1 MLKKVMKSF
10 YAHNSNY
17 NEWEQTVL
25 KYMDKEEFED
35 LMYFITDL
43 YNKEIGIDSYV
54 LKFDSLTN
62 KISFISTPD
71 WDIENEPTVG
81 DSICA
86 WIDSNGEFQAKKMK
100 CKNQIYHNK
109 WQFVQPDYNG
119 FDVEDAKERTKL
131 WNSIPDINK
140 HKSRIGYRNYW
151 NQLLQDNG
159 ISL

>member
-17 NEWEQTVL
+17 EEWENTVL
-25 KYMDKEEFED
+25 KYMDEDDFDD
-35 LMYFITDL
+35 LMEFITNL
-43 YNKEIGIDSYV
+43 YDKEIGIDSYV
-54 LKFDSLTN
+54 LKYDSLTN
-62 KISFISTPD
+62 KISLISTPD
-71 WDIENEPTVG
+71 WDTENEPTVG

-86 WIDSNGEFQAKKMK
+86 WIEGDEFCFKRIK

-109 WQFVQPDYNG
+109 WQFVQPNYSG
-119 FDVEDAKERTKL
+119 FDVEEAKERTKL

-151 NQLLQDNG
+151 NSLLKANG
-159 ISL
+159 IPL

>member
-1 MLKKVMKSF
+1 MLKHVMKSW

-17 NEWEQTVL
+17 KEWEDKVL
-25 KYMDKEEFED
+25 KYMNKEEFED
-35 LMYFITDL
+35 LMFFLKNL
-43 YNKEIGIDSYV
+43 YNREIGIDSYV

-71 WDIENEPTVG
+71 WDTENEPTVG

-86 WIDSNGEFQAKKMK
+86 WIDEDGEFQAKKIK
-100 CKNQIYHNK
+100 GKNQIYHNK
-109 WQFVQPDYNG
+109 WQFVKPNYSG
-119 FDVEDAKERTKL
+119 FDVEAAKERTEL

-140 HKSRIGYRNYW
+140 HKSRIGYRSYW
-151 NQLLQDNG
+151 NQLLKDNE